1 MLTEDQP
8 RASAARPPEDMVE
21 QEKKL
26 EIKPAQVAA
35 GALGAVTAAVLGA
48 KLNLAGTVVG
58 AAVASVVSTVGAAL
72 YQHSIERTRV
82 RWAAAG
88 LSAALVF
95 LVGVVA
101 FGSAEQVRGTAVPS
115 QQPHQPTTGVP
126 ERDEVP
132 ESTTST
138 TTTVPSTTTTTESSV
153 APTTTPPPST
163 TTPTTTGSS
172 TVSPT
177 QGSSVHT
184 PGP

>member
-1 MLTEDQP
+1 MD
-8 RASAARPPEDMVE
+8 

-26 EIKPAQVAA
+26 EIKPAQVVA

-95 LVGVVA
+95 VVGVVA
-101 FGSAEQVRGTAVPS
+101 FGSAERVRGTAVPG
-115 QQPHQPTTGVP
+115 PVPTTHQDPAPDRAGP
-126 ERDEVP
+126 P

-138 TTTVPSTTTTTESSV
+138 TTTATGTTTTAGSSV
-153 APTTTPPPST
+153 APTTTPPAST

-172 TVSPT
+172 SASPD
-177 QGSSVHT
+177 QSSSIHT
-184 PGP
+184 SGP

>member
-1 MLTEDQP
+1 MD
-8 RASAARPPEDMVE
+8 

-26 EIKPAQVAA
+26 EIKPAQVVA

-95 LVGVVA
+95 VVGVAA

-115 QQPHQPTTGVP
+115 QAPATDARTPVP
-126 ERDEVP
+126 DRVEAP

-138 TTTVPSTTTTTESSV
+138 TTTAPSTTTTTGSSV

-163 TTPTTTGSS
+163 TTPTTTESS
-172 TVSPT
+172 SASPT
-177 QGSSVHT
+177 QGSGVHT

>member
-1 MLTEDQP
+1 MDQ
-8 RASAARPPEDMVE
+8 D
-21 QEKKL
+21 KKL
-26 EIKPAQVAA
+26 EIKPAQVVA

-95 LVGVVA
+95 VVGVVA
-101 FGSAEQVRGTAVPS
+101 FGSAEQVRGTAVPG
-115 QQPHQPTTGVP
+115 PAPTTHQDRVP
-126 ERDEVP
+126 DRVGGP
-132 ESTTST
+132 ETTAGT
-138 TTTVPSTTTTTESSV
+138 TTTVPSTTTTTGSSV
-153 APTTTPPPST
+153 APTTTPPAST

-172 TVSPT
+172 SASPV
-177 QGSSVHT
+177 QSSSIHT
-184 PGP
+184 SGP

>member
-1 MLTEDQP
+1 MVDQ
-8 RASAARPPEDMVE
+8 D
-21 QEKKL
+21 KKL
-26 EIKPAQVAA
+26 EIKPAQVVA

-48 KLNLAGTVVG
+48 RLDLAGTVVG

-95 LVGVVA
+95 VVGVVV
-101 FGSAEQVRGTAVPS
+101 FGGAEQVRGTAVPS
-115 QQPHQPTTGVP
+115 PVPTTRRQPVP
-126 ERDEVP
+126 ERVDVP

-138 TTTVPSTTTTTESSV
+138 TITAPSTTTTAPSPTTTTGSSV
-153 APTTTPPPST
+153 APTTTPPTST
-163 TTPTTTGSS
+163 TTPTTTASS
-172 TVSPT
+172 PASPDRR
-177 QGSSVHT
+177 SSVHT